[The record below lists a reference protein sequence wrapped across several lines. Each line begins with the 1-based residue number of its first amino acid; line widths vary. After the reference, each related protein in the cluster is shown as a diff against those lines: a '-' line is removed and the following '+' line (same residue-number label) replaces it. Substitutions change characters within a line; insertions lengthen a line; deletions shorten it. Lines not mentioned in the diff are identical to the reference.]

1 MSEATTKKAESADQ
15 TAKFPQFRNWGPRHE
30 DLRDWL
36 DRCEEI
42 GELLRL
48 DNIHWDEEMG
58 AITEMVYHKKP
69 DNPPTILFENIPGY
83 PKGYKALSGMVNSPR
98 RLALT
103 LGFDEPETVLDVVR
117 SYRNR
122 MKGFELI
129 PPVEVSRDDLEN
141 APIFENVDR
150 DDEVDLYKFPA
161 PFFHEEDGGRY
172 IGTAVLVMMKDPDS
186 DWVNH
191 GTYRAQLH
199 DKNTVGMWASPGKH
213 GSQIK
218 EKWFAQGKDCPVLM
232 SIGHD
237 PLLHISS
244 GNEVGPGISEFDY
257 AGGHRGKPFEIC
269 KSELHGLPIPA
280 RGEICPEGEIL
291 LNEKRDE
298 GPFGEWTGYYAS
310 AVRADHPVRI
320 RRVYYRSNPILTTAR
335 PGRPP
340 SDYSLA
346 KCVVKAA
353 MIWDQVE
360 KAGLPNVRGVW
371 CMEFGGGRLFNVISI
386 KQSYAGHAKQALLL
400 AAGAHGGNYI
410 GRFVVVVDDDIHPG
424 DLWSVMWAIS
434 SRCDPVDDI
443 DIIRNAWSGPLDP
456 RKQAGDNYNSRA
468 LIDACRPFHWKDE
481 FPHVA
486 ESTPELKKKT
496 LEKFGWILDQ
506 I

>member
-1 MSEATTKKAESADQ
+1 MAEAPTKKAESAGEA
-15 TAKFPQFRNWGPRHE
+15 AKFPQFRNWGPRHE

-36 DRCEEI
+36 KRCEEI

-48 DNIHWDEEMG
+48 ENIHWDEEMG
-58 AITEMVYHKKP
+58 AITEMVYHNKP

-83 PKGYKALSGMVNSPR
+83 PKGYSALSGMVNSPR

-103 LGFDEPETVLDVVR
+103 LGFDEPDTVLDVVQA
-117 SYRNR
+117 YRDR
-122 MKGFELI
+122 MKTFELI
-129 PPVEVSRDDLEN
+129 PPVEVSRDDLEK

-150 DDEVDLYKFPA
+150 DDDVDLYKFPA

-191 GTYRAQLH
+191 GTYRCQLH

-218 EKWFAQGKDCPVLM
+218 EKWFAQGKNCPVLM

-257 AGGHRGKPFEIC
+257 AGGHRGRPFEIC

-280 RGEICPEGEIL
+280 RGEICLEGEIL
-291 LNEKRDE
+291 LDEKRDE

-320 RRVYYRSNPILTTAR
+320 RRVYYRTNPIHTTAR
-335 PGRPP
+335 PA
-340 SDYSLA
+340 LA
-346 KCVVKAA
+346 
-353 MIWDQVE
+353 
-360 KAGLPNVRGVW
+360 
-371 CMEFGGGRLFNVISI
+371 
-386 KQSYAGHAKQALLL
+386 
-400 AAGAHGGNYI
+400 
-410 GRFVVVVDDDIHPG
+410 
-424 DLWSVMWAIS
+424 
-434 SRCDPVDDI
+434 
-443 DIIRNAWSGPLDP
+443 
-456 RKQAGDNYNSRA
+456 
-468 LIDACRPFHWKDE
+468 
-481 FPHVA
+481 
-486 ESTPELKKKT
+486 
-496 LEKFGWILDQ
+496 
-506 I
+506 